1 MVSRESIV
9 KPSSVARAALAVA
22 FCVLASTAA
31 DAQPVTKAPPRLPAN
46 PSASGRIPAG
56 VDTGSPA
63 SSDTQQLGTP
73 VPPALGAESSEMRA
87 RGAAARAAARPKS
100 PASAI
105 DCVRPAASSPAAK
118 GAPGA
123 AADAGAVRRAA
134 FGMAES
140 KLAVFGAIAANVAIA
155 AMKFAGAA
163 ATGSSAMLSEG
174 IHSLVDSGDGVL
186 LLVGMRL
193 ASRPAD
199 ERHPFGYGKELYFWS
214 LIVAVLIFGVGGG
227 VSIYEGVLRLLD
239 ARPLDDA
246 GWSYAILGAAAVFE
260 GASLAVAVRQFKK
273 SIGDAPFWESLR
285 TSKDP
290 TLYTVMA
297 EDSAALAGLAAAA
310 IGVFGSHTL
319 RMPAFDAG
327 ASIVIGLL
335 LCGVSTLLIVQ
346 ARKLLVG
353 EAVDTDVAEAIR
365 AIAQGEPS
373 VHRAGWPLTMHLG
386 PDDVLLAL
394 DAEFKTGVPA
404 EEVARAVNR
413 IEDAV
418 RQRFP
423 EIGRIYIESRRVT
436 APEAGPEAALS
447 P

>member
-1 MVSRESIV
+1 
-9 KPSSVARAALAVA
+9 
-22 FCVLASTAA
+22 
-31 DAQPVTKAPPRLPAN
+31 
-46 PSASGRIPAG
+46 
-56 VDTGSPA
+56 
-63 SSDTQQLGTP
+63 
-73 VPPALGAESSEMRA
+73 
-87 RGAAARAAARPKS
+87 
-100 PASAI
+100 
-105 DCVRPAASSPAAK
+105 
-118 GAPGA
+118 
-123 AADAGAVRRAA
+123 
-134 FGMAES
+134 MAES

-155 AMKFAGAA
+155 AMKFTAAA

-193 ASRPAD
+193 ADRPAD

-214 LIVAVLIFGVGGG
+214 LIVAVMIFGVGGG
-227 VSIYEGVLRLLD
+227 VSIYEGILRLLD
-239 ARPLDDA
+239 PRPLEDA

-260 GASLAVAVRQFKK
+260 GASLGIALWQFKK
-273 SIGDAPFWESLR
+273 SIGDEPFWRSLR

-297 EDSAALAGLAAAA
+297 EDSAALLGLAAAA
-310 IGVFGSHTL
+310 IGIFGSHQL

-353 EAVDTDVAEAIR
+353 AAVASDVAEAIR

-373 VHRAGWPLTMHLG
+373 VHRAGWPLTMYLG

-394 DAEFKTGVPA
+394 DAEFNAGVPA
-404 EEVARAVNR
+404 EEVSRAVNR

-418 RQRFP
+418 RKRFP

-436 APEAGPEAALS
+436 PSEAGPEAALA

>member
-1 MVSRESIV
+1 
-9 KPSSVARAALAVA
+9 
-22 FCVLASTAA
+22 
-31 DAQPVTKAPPRLPAN
+31 
-46 PSASGRIPAG
+46 
-56 VDTGSPA
+56 
-63 SSDTQQLGTP
+63 
-73 VPPALGAESSEMRA
+73 
-87 RGAAARAAARPKS
+87 
-100 PASAI
+100 
-105 DCVRPAASSPAAK
+105 
-118 GAPGA
+118 
-123 AADAGAVRRAA
+123 
-134 FGMAES
+134 MAES

-174 IHSLVDSGDGVL
+174 IHSLVDSGDGFL

-193 ASRPAD
+193 ANRPAD

-227 VSIYEGVLRLLD
+227 VSIYEGILRLLD
-239 ARPLDDA
+239 ARPMDDA

-353 EAVDTDVAEAIR
+353 EAVDTEVAEAIR

-373 VHRAGWPLTMHLG
+373 VHRAGWPLTMHFG

-394 DAEFKTGVPA
+394 DAEFKTGVSA
-404 EEVARAVNR
+404 EEVSRAVNR

-418 RQRFP
+418 RKRFP

-436 APEAGPEAALS
+436 APEAGPEATLA

>member
-1 MVSRESIV
+1 
-9 KPSSVARAALAVA
+9 
-22 FCVLASTAA
+22 
-31 DAQPVTKAPPRLPAN
+31 
-46 PSASGRIPAG
+46 
-56 VDTGSPA
+56 
-63 SSDTQQLGTP
+63 
-73 VPPALGAESSEMRA
+73 
-87 RGAAARAAARPKS
+87 
-100 PASAI
+100 
-105 DCVRPAASSPAAK
+105 
-118 GAPGA
+118 
-123 AADAGAVRRAA
+123 
-134 FGMAES
+134 MAES

-155 AMKFAGAA
+155 AMKFTAAA

-193 ASRPAD
+193 ADRPAD

-214 LIVAVLIFGVGGG
+214 LIVAVMIFGVGGG
-227 VSIYEGVLRLLD
+227 VSIYEGILRLLD
-239 ARPLDDA
+239 PRPLEDA

-260 GASLAVAVRQFKK
+260 GASLGIALWQFKK
-273 SIGDAPFWESLR
+273 SIGDEPFWQSLR

-297 EDSAALAGLAAAA
+297 EDSAALLGLAAAA
-310 IGVFGSHTL
+310 IGIFGSHQL

-353 EAVDTDVAEAIR
+353 AAVASDVAEAIR

-373 VHRAGWPLTMHLG
+373 VHRAGWPLTMYLG

-394 DAEFKTGVPA
+394 DAEFNAGVPA
-404 EEVARAVNR
+404 EEVSRAVNR

-418 RQRFP
+418 RKRFP

-436 APEAGPEAALS
+436 PSEAGPEAALS